1 MTFGSFLLANA
12 CRRSPLRRRLALGL
26 SAAAHAGL
34 LLAAVLLHVS
44 PPSRRP
50 PPSEPI
56 VLRLPRLGR
65 PPAQRPAAPPP
76 VARPPRRPPRPV
88 AIVQPREQPPPAPEL
103 LPEPPPE
110 PAAEEPS
117 NPDDRID
124 AGPPEPGP
132 SGPPVHDGGSA
143 LAVDSDGVLDLRQVA
158 RAPAVLAQVKP
169 DYPREARWKR
179 LEGLVV
185 VRVVIGIDGLVD
197 RSRTRVVR
205 SIPELDAA
213 AIAAL
218 EQWRFSPAIGHSGQP
233 VRVVIEVPVR
243 FSLR

>member
-1 MTFGSFLLANA
+1 MTFGSSLLANA
-12 CRRSPLRRRLALGL
+12 SRRSPLRRRLALGL
-26 SAAAHAGL
+26 SVAAHAGV

-44 PPSRRP
+44 PPTRRSS
-50 PPSEPI
+50 PSEPI

-65 PPAQRPAAPPP
+65 PPAQRPVAPPAA
-76 VARPPRRPPRPV
+76 ARPPRRPPRPV
-88 AIVQPREQPPPAPEL
+88 AIVQPL
-103 LPEPPPE
+103 
-110 PAAEEPS
+110 
-117 NPDDRID
+117 D

-132 SGPPVHDGGSA
+132 SGPPVHAGGSA
-143 LAVDSDGVLDLRQVA
+143 LSVDSDGVLDLRQVA
-158 RAPAVLAQVKP
+158 RAPVVLAQVKP

-185 VRVVIGIDGLVD
+185 VRVVIGTDGLVD

-218 EQWRFSPAIGHSGQP
+218 EQWRFAPAIGHSGQP

>member
-1 MTFGSFLLANA
+1 MSFGSSLLANA
-12 CRRSPLRRRLALGL
+12 SRRSPLRRRLALGL
-26 SAAAHAGL
+26 SAAAHAGV

-44 PPSRRP
+44 PPTRRP
-50 PPSEPI
+50 SPSEPI

-65 PPAQRPAAPPP
+65 PLAQRPVAPPP
-76 VARPPRRPPRPV
+76 AARPPRRPPRPV
-88 AIVQPREQPPPAPEL
+88 AIVQPSEPPPPPPEL
-103 LPEPPPE
+103 PAPPPE
-110 PAAEEPS
+110 PAA
-117 NPDDRID
+117 
-124 AGPPEPGP
+124 
-132 SGPPVHDGGSA
+132 
-143 LAVDSDGVLDLRQVA
+143 DSDGVLDLRQVA

-169 DYPREARWKR
+169 DYPREARWKH

-185 VRVVIGIDGLVD
+185 VRVVIGTDGLVD

-205 SIPELDAA
+205 SIAELDAA

-233 VRVVIEVPVR
+233 VRVVIDVPVR

>member
-12 CRRSPLRRRLALGL
+12 SRPSPRRRRLALGL
-26 SAAAHAGL
+26 SAAVHTGV

-44 PPSRRP
+44 PPTRRP
-50 PPSEPI
+50 SPSEPI

-65 PPAQRPAAPPP
+65 PPAQRPVAPPP
-76 VARPPRRPPRPV
+76 AARPPRRPLRPA
-88 AIVQPREQPPPAPEL
+88 AIVQPPEQPAPPPE

-117 NPDDRID
+117 NPDDELA

-132 SGPPVHDGGSA
+132 GGPPVHVGGSA
-143 LAVDSDGVLDLRQVA
+143 LFVDSDGVLDLRQVA
-158 RAPAVLAQVKP
+158 RAPVVLAQVKP

-185 VRVVIGIDGLVD
+185 VRVVIGTDGLID